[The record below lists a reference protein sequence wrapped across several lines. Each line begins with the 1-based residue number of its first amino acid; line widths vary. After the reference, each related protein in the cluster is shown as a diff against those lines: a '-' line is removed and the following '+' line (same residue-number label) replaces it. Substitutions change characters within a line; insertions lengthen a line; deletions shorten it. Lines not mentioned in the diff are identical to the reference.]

1 MLPEA
6 LHYSTDDTIAF
17 VLPLF
22 KLVLG
27 IHETGFVAPFERED
41 ALFTSNG
48 SLVLDK
54 SLAHPPQ
61 LALYRVQALFPHKDA
76 GPVEITNPQG
86 PAAMAGYLPGYRC
99 FEMDLGHHDQQTD
112 IFCLGLLLG
121 ATALNLD
128 LNNADD
134 LAQFIRARTNPSQCN
149 PRIHPTVG
157 RLITET
163 TELDRTFRAR
173 DLYDVI
179 SRLEHYRDFDPE
191 KQADLSQI
199 PGWVD
204 KGPKERDGIILN
216 KLRNRLFDISRRNR
230 LLYYKPNLRLVNLT
244 VSSVPLVL
252 HYQSIRPE
260 LLFTWNGELAEK
272 ITGGK
277 EILLNKY
284 LRFEDYT
291 WLPASLDRVRVDARR
306 DEQEYGFSA
315 LKLAIAFLGWNNLK
329 EAPEERIQTPL
340 LLLPVSLRKNKKVR
354 EDHYILKTLDNTAEV
369 NPVLAGLLR
378 ELYGIRLP
386 DYIDLDEMSPEQFY
400 QLLKTQIEEV
410 NQGIRLNY
418 IDKPRIRIIQ
428 GEARQTAGSYRRRFK
443 AAAAPQEMVAP
454 EPAAATGLI
463 PETPQPESTPGPSAA
478 VEPAAMQAVTPEP
491 APTPPVEPA
500 TTQALTSEPAPTPA
514 VEATTAQA
522 ALTEAALGPQVEPA
536 PGSQVESD
544 PGPQVESVPEPAPPQ
559 DPTPYEE
566 RFELAEGGND
576 PHSWDFD
583 VCHMILGNF
592 HYKKM
597 SLVRDY
603 NTVIDRGQ
611 PHPSFDALFSE
622 RPRDWPEHL
631 FDGNVPEDWFH
642 VVPADPTQTSAIL
655 QSRAGY
661 SYIIQGPPG
670 TGKSQT
676 ITNLIADFVAR
687 GKNILF
693 VCEKRAAL
701 DVVYHRLKQVGL
713 EELCCYIHD
722 SQGDKRGFIKNLKT
736 TYEDFASN
744 RMDLGALKQH
754 REALLHTMNRQLELL
769 RDFHDTCSLE
779 DTGTGLTVRALT
791 ERLIAL
797 RHYLTPLTAAEEE
810 WLPGYNEWQA
820 VQSLVGE
827 LELLLDETEPGSTF
841 STHPFSLI
849 KESIFLS
856 TNPYQTLESAI
867 RESLAALDEC
877 ETLLRAS
884 PLDPQIQQNPERI
897 KSLVQFAVLLYPL
910 ARTGNIALADPDSTA
925 SREWQQEL
933 RHYRHQQEN
942 YRQTQQTNSH
952 WRQKIDERDLGAAM
966 ALATKYEHAF
976 MGKFNGSWKKF
987 KRQLEP
993 QYDFSA
999 HPIRPSYQTLLE
1011 GLRTEYQA
1019 SAQLEQTRL
1028 SLEDRYRFG
1037 QNLDT
1042 AILSI
1047 DMLQSRKGNPD
1058 LEYLL
1063 RHPDGPALV
1072 SSLHNLH
1079 QPLNRLETALNRC
1092 LQMPP
1097 AGHEA
1102 RHHQGPSGGLTPAPG
1117 SPSFSAT
1124 RDELLNIQLN
1134 IDALPDW
1141 LPTLRRF
1148 AAQPEAVKTALR
1160 RLPLRGQQMQ
1170 AAIIRKTLQ
1179 QLYATHRTY
1188 AATEGQTLEKAVH
1201 QLGAAYPALQEINAK
1216 LIRAFVRQKFLHQ
1229 LDLSGRPAGQLT
1241 EEQKRTKKTFTEGRK
1256 ILENEF
1262 GKSMR
1267 HKSIRDLAEKESG
1280 QVLKLLKPVWLMSPY
1295 SVSDSLPLDDE
1306 LFDVVIYDEASQI
1319 TLEEGV
1325 PALYRSKQTIIV
1337 GDEKQM
1343 PPTDF
1348 FSSGSKDKDPEDLEQ
1363 NGAQDTEWLT
1373 DDADSLLAQG
1383 ARKLTSTLLSWHY
1396 RSHYETLISFSN
1408 HAFYEGELLT
1418 IPDRTI
1424 HHQEKTRMLIT
1435 RPEEAAFHADTLF
1448 DRSISFHHLAES
1460 IYEKRSNPAEAA
1472 YIARLVREL
1481 LRRQIDESIGIVA
1494 FSQEQQRAIETALDR
1509 LAGEDAVFA
1518 QQLEEAYNR
1527 TANDQF
1533 VGLIIK
1539 NLENIQ
1545 GDERDIIIISVCYGP
1560 DARRR
1565 MLMNFGPV
1573 NKKGGEKRL
1582 NVLFSRA
1589 RKHMAVV
1596 SSIRHEQITNEY
1608 NEGAAYLRRF
1618 LWYAELVS
1626 TGRMTMART
1635 ILDGLT
1641 PHKNTG
1647 VDTITS
1653 TVILTQIKEQ
1663 LTAMGYEVAGPV
1675 GQSDFKCSLA
1685 VKRNAAD
1692 EEYALAILIDD
1703 EGHYRNENLV
1713 EQYYQRPA
1721 ILRDFGWKVLPVY
1734 AKDWLH
1740 QPQRV
1745 MEQIVRELAARPA
1758 YSGIGPN
1765 PGPTSPTEPAAPGTP
1780 GSGLSGTSGT
1790 TPAPPAANYDH
1801 LDFHHL
1807 VNPENKTFWEAAT
1820 EGNKLI
1826 VRWGRRGARVQIR
1839 LRTFADEAAAQNELT
1854 KQEEE
1859 QKQKG
1864 FVPEPG
1870 DQKDRKG
1877 S

>member
-27 IHETGFVAPFERED
+27 IHETGSVAPFERED
-41 ALFTSNG
+41 ALFTTDG
-48 SLVLDK
+48 VLDVDK
-54 SLAHPPQ
+54 SLAHPPI
-61 LALYRVQALFPHKDA
+61 LAPYRVQAVFPRHDA
-76 GPVEITNPQG
+76 GPLEITNPQHTAG
-86 PAAMAGYLPGYRC
+86 MAAYLPGYRC

-112 IFCLGLLLG
+112 IFCLGLLLA

-128 LNNADD
+128 LHNSRD
-134 LAQFIRARTNPSQCN
+134 LETFIRVRTNPSQQN
-149 PRIHPTVG
+149 PRIHPTVS

-163 TELDRTFRAR
+163 TELDRSRRSR
-173 DLYDVI
+173 DLYDVT

-191 KQADLSQI
+191 RQADLSQI

-204 KGPKERDGIILN
+204 KGPTERDGMILN
-216 KLRNRLFDISRRNR
+216 RLRNRLFDISRRNR

-244 VSSVPLVL
+244 VCSVPLVL

-260 LLFTWNGELAEK
+260 LLFTWNGEIAEK
-272 ITGGK
+272 ITGSK

-284 LRFEDYT
+284 LRFEDYP

-315 LKLAIAFLGWNNLK
+315 LKLAIAFLSWNNL
-329 EAPEERIQTPL
+329 EDAPEERIQTPL
-340 LLLPVSLRKNKKVR
+340 LLLPVSLKKNKKVR
-354 EDHYILKTLDNTAEV
+354 EDHYILKTLDNSAEV

-428 GEARQTAGSYRRRFK
+428 GEARQTAGSYRHRFT
-443 AAAAPQEMVAP
+443 AAAPE
-454 EPAAATGLI
+454 AA
-463 PETPQPESTPGPSAA
+463 GPS
-478 VEPAAMQAVTPEP
+478 VEPTPPPTTPTPVEPPPASTPEP
-491 APTPPVEPA
+491 DPA
-500 TTQALTSEPAPTPA
+500 AC
-514 VEATTAQA
+514 
-522 ALTEAALGPQVEPA
+522 
-536 PGSQVESD
+536 
-544 PGPQVESVPEPAPPQ
+544 
-559 DPTPYEE
+559 EE
-566 RFELAEGGND
+566 RFELTEGSKD

-622 RPRDWPEHL
+622 QPKDWPEHL
-631 FDGNVPEDWFH
+631 FDGNAPADWFH

-722 SQGDKRGFIKNLKT
+722 SQGDKRDFIKNLKA
-736 TYEDFASN
+736 TYEDFVTN
-744 RMDLGALKQH
+744 RMDLAALKQQ
-754 REALLHTMNRQLELL
+754 REVLLHTMNRELELL
-769 RDFHDTCSLE
+769 RDFHDTCSAE

-797 RHYLTPLTAAEEE
+797 RHHLVPLIVAEEE
-810 WLPGYNEWQA
+810 LLPPFTDWLA
-820 VQSLVGE
+820 AQSHVSE
-827 LELLLDETEPGSTF
+827 LEALLDETEPGSTF
-841 STHPFSLI
+841 SAHPFSHI

-856 TNPYQTLESAI
+856 ASPYQALESAI
-867 RESLAALDEC
+867 RESLGALDET
-877 ETLLRAS
+877 ETLLAAS
-884 PLDPQIQQNPERI
+884 RLDPQLRQDPERI

-910 ARTGNIALADPDSTA
+910 ARTGHINLADPDSTA
-925 SREWQQEL
+925 AQEWQQQL
-933 RHYRHQQEN
+933 RHYRNQQES
-942 YRQTQQTNSH
+942 YRQTQQKNSH
-952 WRQKIDERDLGAAM
+952 WQQKIDERDLDAALQ
-966 ALATKYEHAF
+966 LAAKYEHSF
-976 MGKFNGSWKKF
+976 MGRFNGTWKKF
-987 KRQLEP
+987 KQRLEP

-999 HPIRPSYQTLLE
+999 HSVRPSYQVLLE
-1011 GLRTEYQA
+1011 GLRTEYAA
-1019 SAQLEQTRL
+1019 SARLEQTRR
-1028 SLEDRYRFG
+1028 SLEDRYPFG

-1047 DMLQSRKGNPD
+1047 DMLQSRKGHPD

-1063 RHPDGPALV
+1063 HHPDGPALV
-1072 SSLHNLH
+1072 SALHNLH
-1079 QPLNRLETALNRC
+1079 QPLNRLETALRRC
-1092 LQMPP
+1092 LQPQPMG
-1097 AGHEA
+1097 GHVPDHGQEFE
-1102 RHHQGPSGGLTPAPG
+1102 PTVSGGPGFPAI
-1117 SPSFSAT
+1117 
-1124 RDELLNIQLN
+1124 RDQLLNIQLN
-1134 IDALPDW
+1134 MAALPDW
-1141 LPTLRRF
+1141 LPALRGF
-1148 AAQPEAVKTALR
+1148 STQPEAVKTALR
-1160 RLPLRGQQMQ
+1160 RLPLRGLQMQ

-1179 QLYATHRTY
+1179 QLYVSHRNY
-1188 AATEGQTLEKAVH
+1188 AATEGQTLEKAVDR
-1201 QLGAAYPALQEINAK
+1201 LGTSYPALQEINAR
-1216 LIRAFVRQKFLHQ
+1216 LIRAFVRQKFHHQ
-1229 LDLSGRPAGQLT
+1229 LDLGGRAAAGLT

-1267 HKSIRDLAEKESG
+1267 YKSIRDLAEKESG
-1280 QVLKLLKPVWLMSPY
+1280 EVLKLLKPVWLMSPY

-1306 LFDVVIYDEASQI
+1306 HFDVVIYDEASQI

-1348 FSSGSKDKDPEDLEQ
+1348 FNSGAKDKDPDDLER
-1363 NGAQDTEWLT
+1363 NEVQDDQWLT

-1396 RSHYETLISFSN
+1396 RSHFETLISFSN
-1408 HAFYEGELLT
+1408 YAFYEGSLLT
-1418 IPDRTI
+1418 IPDKTI
-1424 HHQEKTRMLIT
+1424 HHREKVQLQIT
-1435 RPEEAAFHADTLF
+1435 RPEDAAFHAQTLF
-1448 DRSISFHHLAES
+1448 DRSISFHHLPES
-1460 IYEKRSNPAEAA
+1460 VYEKRSNPAEAA

-1481 LRRQIDESIGIVA
+1481 LSRQNPESIGIVA
-1494 FSQEQQRAIETALDR
+1494 FSQEQQRAIETALDI
-1509 LAGEDAVFA
+1509 LAGEDAVFGG
-1518 QQLEEAYNR
+1518 QLEDAYNR
-1527 TANDQF
+1527 VANDQF

-1560 DARRR
+1560 DSRRR

-1596 SSIRHEQITNEY
+1596 SSIRYEQITNEY

-1618 LWYAELVS
+1618 LQYAELVS
-1626 TGRMTMART
+1626 TGKMATART
-1635 ILDGLT
+1635 ILDGLA
-1641 PHKNTG
+1641 PHKNSG
-1647 VDTITS
+1647 GEAITP
-1653 TVILTQIKEQ
+1653 TVIRTQLKDQ

-1685 VKRNAAD
+1685 VKRNLAD

-1703 EGHYRNENLV
+1703 EDHYRNENLV

-1745 MEQIVRELAARPA
+1745 MEQIVRELAGDMAVGA
-1758 YSGIGPN
+1758 NGSGP
-1765 PGPTSPTEPAAPGTP
+1765 SSAPAAA
-1780 GSGLSGTSGT
+1780 
-1790 TPAPPAANYDH
+1790 PATGQYEH
-1801 LDFHHL
+1801 LEFHRL
-1807 VNPENKTFWEAAT
+1807 VNPADGLFWEAAT
-1820 EGNKLI
+1820 EHNKLI
-1826 VRWGRRGARVQIR
+1826 VRWGRKGARVQIR
-1839 LRTFADEAAAQNELT
+1839 LRTFADETAAQKELA

-1864 FVPEPG
+1864 FVQAHEDHKGAEDQPDQEP
-1870 DQKDRKG
+1870 R
-1877 S
+1877 

>member
-1 MLPEA
+1 MRFEA

-41 ALFTSNG
+41 ALFTTNG
-48 SLVLDK
+48 VLDLDK

-61 LALYRVQALFPHKDA
+61 LALYRVQAFFPRRDA
-76 GPVEITNPQG
+76 GPLEVTNPQG
-86 PAAMAGYLPGYRC
+86 PAGMASYLPGYRC
-99 FEMDLGHHDQQTD
+99 FEMDLGHHDPQTD
-112 IFCLGLLLG
+112 IFCLGLLL
-121 ATALNLD
+121 ASTALSLD
-128 LNNADD
+128 LTNADD
-134 LAQFIRARTNPSQCN
+134 LARFIEARTNPSQYN
-149 PRIHPTVG
+149 PRLHPTVSA
-157 RLITET
+157 LITET
-163 TELDRTFRAR
+163 TELDRSRR
-173 DLYDVI
+173 SQDLYDVI
-179 SRLEHYRDFDPE
+179 SRLEHYRDLDPG
-191 KQADLSQI
+191 KLADLSKI

-204 KGPKERDGIILN
+204 KGPTARDGVILN
-216 KLRNRLFDISRRNR
+216 KLRNRLFDTSRRNR
-230 LLYYKPNLRLVNLT
+230 LLFYKPNLRLVNLT

-272 ITGGK
+272 IAGGK

-284 LRFEDYT
+284 LRFEDYP
-291 WLPASLDRVRVDARR
+291 WLSSALDRVRVDARR

-315 LKLAIAFLGWNNLK
+315 LKLAIAFLSWNNLK
-329 EAPEERIQTPL
+329 DAPEERIQSPL
-340 LLLPVSLRKNKKVR
+340 LLLPVEIKKNKKVR
-354 EDHYILKTLDNTAEV
+354 EDHYVLKVLDNTAEV

-400 QLLKTQIEEV
+400 VLLRTQIEEV

-418 IDKPRIRIIQ
+418 IDKPRIRIIE
-428 GEARQTAGSYRRRFK
+428 GEARQTAGNYRHRFK
-443 AAAAPQEMVAP
+443 AAATPQEAIVPEHTATPGPVQPETQAAPELPQP
-454 EPAAATGLI
+454 EPAA
-463 PETPQPESTPGPSAA
+463 P
-478 VEPAAMQAVTPEP
+478 VEPEP
-491 APTPPVEPA
+491 APH
-500 TTQALTSEPAPTPA
+500 
-514 VEATTAQA
+514 
-522 ALTEAALGPQVEPA
+522 
-536 PGSQVESD
+536 
-544 PGPQVESVPEPAPPQ
+544 
-559 DPTPYEE
+559 EE
-566 RFELAEGGND
+566 RFELAEGSND

-611 PHPSFDALFSE
+611 SHPSFDALFSE
-622 RPRDWPEHL
+622 QPKDWPEHL
-631 FDGNVPEDWFH
+631 FDGNALADWFH

-722 SQGDKRGFIKNLKT
+722 SQGDKRGFIKNLKA
-736 TYEDFASN
+736 TYEDFVKE
-744 RMDLGALKQH
+744 RLDLAALKQQ
-754 REALLHTMNRQLELL
+754 REALLRTMNNELGLL
-769 RDFHDTCSLE
+769 RVFHDTCSSE
-779 DTGTGLTVRALT
+779 DTGTGMTIRALT
-791 ERLIAL
+791 EKLIAL
-797 RHYLTPLTAAEEE
+797 RQHLVPLTIGQEEL
-810 WLPGYNEWQA
+810 LPAFTDWQSA
-820 VQSLVGE
+820 QPVVTE
-827 LELLLDETEPGSTF
+827 LEALLDETEPGSTF
-841 STHPFSLI
+841 CTHPFGRI

-856 TNPYQTLESAI
+856 ASPYQALDMGLRAALT
-867 RESLAALDEC
+867 ALDET
-877 ETLLRAS
+877 EALLAAS
-884 PLDPQIQQNPERI
+884 PLDPQLQQDPERVR
-897 KSLVQFAVLLYPL
+897 SLVQFAVLLYPL
-910 ARTGNIALADPDSTA
+910 ARTGNITLADPDSLA
-925 SREWQQEL
+925 SREWQQQL
-933 RHYRHQQEN
+933 RHYREQQEN
-942 YRQTQQTNSH
+942 YKQTQQTNSH
-952 WRQKIDERDLGAAM
+952 WQHKIEERDLGAAM

-976 MGKFNGSWKKF
+976 MGRFNGSWKKF
-987 KRQLEP
+987 KQRLEP

-999 HPIRPSYQTLLE
+999 HSIRPSYQTLLQ
-1011 GLRTEYQA
+1011 GLQTEYAA
-1019 SAQLEQTRL
+1019 SAQLEQTRRA
-1028 SLEDRYRFG
+1028 LEDRYKFG

-1047 DMLQSRKGNPD
+1047 DMLQSRKGHPD
-1058 LEYLL
+1058 LDYLL
-1063 RHPDGPALV
+1063 RHPDGPRLV
-1072 SSLHNLH
+1072 SSLQNLH
-1079 QPLNRLETALNRC
+1079 QPLNRLEANVARC
-1092 LQMPP
+1092 LQEPSPGQSPP
-1097 AGHEA
+1097 GHGQAVSAGG
-1102 RHHQGPSGGLTPAPG
+1102 QGNGFG
-1117 SPSFSAT
+1117 FSAI
-1124 RDELLNIQLN
+1124 RDELLTIQLN

-1148 AAQPEAVKTALR
+1148 AAQPETMKIALR
-1160 RLPLRGQQMQ
+1160 HLPLREQQMQ

-1179 QLYATHRTY
+1179 QLYVTHRAY
-1188 AATEGQTLEKAVH
+1188 AATEGQTLEKAVR
-1201 QLGAAYPALQEINAK
+1201 QLDISYPALQEINAK

-1229 LDLSGRPAGQLT
+1229 LDLSGRPASQLT
-1241 EEQKRTKKTFTEGRK
+1241 EEQKKTKKNFTEGRK

-1267 HKSIRDLAEKESG
+1267 YKSIRDLAEKESG
-1280 QVLKLLKPVWLMSPY
+1280 EVLKLLKPVWLMSPY

-1306 LFDVVIYDEASQI
+1306 TFDVVIYDEASQI

-1348 FSSGSKDKDPEDLEQ
+1348 FGSGSKDKDPDDLEQ
-1363 NGAQDTEWLT
+1363 NGGAQDNEWLT

-1408 HAFYEGELLT
+1408 HAFYEGDLLT
-1418 IPDRTI
+1418 IPDKTI
-1424 HHQEKTRMLIT
+1424 HHQEKVQIEIS

-1448 DRSISFHHLAES
+1448 DRSISFHHLGHS
-1460 IYEKRSNPAEAA
+1460 VYEKRSNPAEAD

-1481 LRRQIDESIGIVA
+1481 LRRQISESLGIVA

-1509 LAGEDAVFA
+1509 LAAEDAAFA
-1518 QQLEEAYNR
+1518 GQLEEAYNR

-1560 DARRR
+1560 DSRRR

-1589 RKHMAVV
+1589 RKHMAVI
-1596 SSIRHEQITNEY
+1596 SSIRYEQITNEY
-1608 NEGAAYLRRF
+1608 NEGAGYLRRF
-1618 LWYAELVS
+1618 LEYAELVS
-1626 TGRMTMART
+1626 SGKMARART

-1641 PHKNTG
+1641 PHKNAGGEAT
-1647 VDTITS
+1647 TP
-1653 TVILTQIKEQ
+1653 TVIRTQIKDQ
-1663 LTAMGYEVAGPV
+1663 LAAMGYEVAGPI

-1685 VKRNAAD
+1685 VKRNTGD

-1703 EGHYRNENLV
+1703 EDHYRNENLV

-1745 MEQIVRELAARPA
+1745 MGEILAALG
-1758 YSGIGPN
+1758 SGTPVIEGA
-1765 PGPTSPTEPAAPGTP
+1765 PAA
-1780 GSGLSGTSGT
+1780 SASGTVS
-1790 TPAPPAANYDH
+1790 YEH
-1801 LDFHHL
+1801 LNFHRLIH
-1807 VNPENKTFWEAAT
+1807 PENKTFWEAAT
-1820 EGNKLI
+1820 EHNKLVI
-1826 VRWGRRGARVQIR
+1826 RWGRRGARVQIR
-1839 LRTFADEAAAQNELT
+1839 LRTFADETAAQNELA
-1854 KQEEE
+1854 KLEEE

-1864 FVPEPG
+1864 YIP
-1870 DQKDRKG
+1870 DQDPR
-1877 S
+1877 

>member
-1 MLPEA
+1 MLTEA

-27 IHETGFVAPFERED
+27 IHETGLVAPFERED
-41 ALFTSNG
+41 ALFTTDG
-48 SLVLDK
+48 VLNVDK

-61 LALYRVQALFPHKDA
+61 FAPYRVQALFPRNDA
-76 GPVEITNPQG
+76 GPLEITNLQHTAG
-86 PAAMAGYLPGYRC
+86 IAAYPPGYRC

-112 IFCLGLLLG
+112 IFCLGLLLA

-128 LNNADD
+128 LHNSQD
-134 LAQFIRARTNPSQCN
+134 LETFIRARTNPSQFN
-149 PRIHPTVG
+149 PRIHPTVTN
-157 RLITET
+157 LITET
-163 TELDRTFRAR
+163 TELDRAR
-173 DLYDVI
+173 RSQDLYDVI

-191 KQADLSQI
+191 RQADLSQI

-204 KGPKERDGIILN
+204 KGPTERDGMILN
-216 KLRNRLFDISRRNR
+216 RLRNRLFDISRRNR

-252 HYQSIRPE
+252 HYQSIRPV
-260 LLFTWNGELAEK
+260 LLFTWNGEIAEK
-272 ITGGK
+272 ITDGK

-284 LRFEDYT
+284 LRFEDYP

-315 LKLAIAFLGWNNLK
+315 LKLAIAFLSWNNLK
-329 EAPEERIQTPL
+329 DAPEERIQTPL
-340 LLLPVSLRKNKKVR
+340 LLLPVSLKKNKKVR
-354 EDHYILKTLDNTAEV
+354 EDHYILKTLDNSAEV

-428 GEARQTAGSYRRRFK
+428 GEARQTAGSYRHRFR
-443 AAAAPQEMVAP
+443 AAAPEAVAP
-454 EPAAATGLI
+454 PEPPVESAPPSDAPAPPVESAPGMESPAEQSPPQAAATPIESQPAPALP
-463 PETPQPESTPGPSAA
+463 PE
-478 VEPAAMQAVTPEP
+478 PEP
-491 APTPPVEPA
+491 APR
-500 TTQALTSEPAPTPA
+500 
-514 VEATTAQA
+514 
-522 ALTEAALGPQVEPA
+522 
-536 PGSQVESD
+536 
-544 PGPQVESVPEPAPPQ
+544 
-559 DPTPYEE
+559 EE
-566 RFELAEGGND
+566 RFELTEGSND

-611 PHPSFDALFSE
+611 PHPSFDALFSQQ
-622 RPRDWPEHL
+622 PKDWPEHL
-631 FDGNVPEDWFH
+631 FDGNAPADWFH
-642 VVPADPTQTSAIL
+642 VVSADPTQTSAIL

-722 SQGDKRGFIKNLKT
+722 SQGDKREFIKNLKA
-736 TYEDFASN
+736 TYEDFVTN
-744 RMDLGALKQH
+744 KMDLAALKQQ
-754 REALLHTMNRQLELL
+754 REALLHTMNRELELL
-769 RDFHDTCSLE
+769 RDFHETSSSE
-779 DTGTGLTVRALT
+779 DTGTGLTVRALI
-791 ERLIAL
+791 EKLISL
-797 RHYLTPLTAAEEE
+797 RHHLVPLTVADEEL
-810 WLPGYNEWQA
+810 LPGYKEWLA
-820 VQSLVGE
+820 AQSVVSE
-827 LELLLDETEPGSTF
+827 LEKLLDETEPGSTF
-841 STHPFSLI
+841 SAHPFGHI
-849 KESIFLS
+849 KESLFLS
-856 TNPYQTLESAI
+856 ASPYQALESAI
-867 RESLAALDEC
+867 RESLKALDET
-877 ETLLRAS
+877 ETSLAAS
-884 PLDPQIQQNPERI
+884 RLDPQLQQDPERI

-910 ARTGNIALADPDSTA
+910 ARTGHITLADPDSA
-925 SREWQQEL
+925 AAQEWQQQL
-933 RHYRHQQEN
+933 RHYR
-942 YRQTQQTNSH
+942 TQQDHFRQIQQKNSH
-952 WRQKIDERDLGAAM
+952 WQQKIDERDLDAALQ
-966 ALATKYEHAF
+966 LAAKYEHAF
-976 MGKFNGSWKKF
+976 MGKFNGTWKKF
-987 KRQLEP
+987 KHKLEP

-999 HPIRPSYQTLLE
+999 HSIRPSYQALLQ
-1011 GLRTEYQA
+1011 GLRTEYAA
-1019 SAQLEQTRL
+1019 SAQLEQTRR
-1028 SLEDRYRFG
+1028 SLEDRYPFG

-1047 DMLQSRKGNPD
+1047 DMLQSRKGHPD

-1063 RHPDGPALV
+1063 HHSDGPALV

-1079 QPLNRLETALNRC
+1079 QTLNRLEAALSRC
-1092 LQMPP
+1092 LQPP
-1097 AGHEA
+1097 VT
-1102 RHHQGPSGGLTPAPG
+1102 ST
-1117 SPSFSAT
+1117 FSAI
-1124 RDELLNIQLN
+1124 RDELTNIQLN
-1134 IDALPDW
+1134 MDALPDW
-1141 LPTLRRF
+1141 LPALRGF

-1160 RLPLRGQQMQ
+1160 RLPLRGGQMQ

-1179 QLYATHRTY
+1179 QLYQTHRNY
-1188 AATEGQTLEKAVH
+1188 AATEGPTLEKAVL
-1201 QLGAAYPALQEINAK
+1201 QLGASNPALQEINAR

-1229 LDLSGRPAGQLT
+1229 LDLGSRAAGGLT
-1241 EEQKRTKKTFTEGRK
+1241 EEQKRIKKTFTEGRK

-1267 HKSIRDLAEKESG
+1267 YKSIRDLAEKESG
-1280 QVLKLLKPVWLMSPY
+1280 EVLKLLKPVWLMSPY

-1306 LFDVVIYDEASQI
+1306 HFDVVIYDEASQI

-1348 FSSGSKDKDPEDLEQ
+1348 FSSGAKDKDPDDLGRNEVQ
-1363 NGAQDTEWLT
+1363 NDEWLS

-1418 IPDRTI
+1418 IPDKTI
-1424 HHQEKTRMLIT
+1424 HHLEKTQLRIT
-1435 RPEEAAFHADTLF
+1435 RPEEAVFHADTLF
-1448 DRSISFHHLAES
+1448 DRSISFHHLPES
-1460 IYEKRSNPAEAA
+1460 VYEKRNNPAEAA

-1481 LRRQIDESIGIVA
+1481 LRRQTAESIGIVA
-1494 FSQEQQRAIETALDR
+1494 FSQEQQRAIETALDK
-1509 LAGEDAVFA
+1509 LASEDTAFA
-1518 QQLEEAYNR
+1518 GQLEDAYNR
-1527 TANDQF
+1527 VANDQF

-1560 DARRR
+1560 DPRRR

-1596 SSIRHEQITNEY
+1596 SSIRYEQITNEY

-1618 LWYAELVS
+1618 LQYAELVS
-1626 TGRMTMART
+1626 TGKMAMART

-1641 PHKNTG
+1641 PHKNSG
-1647 VDTITS
+1647 GDAITPA
-1653 TVILTQIKEQ
+1653 VIRTQLKDQ

-1703 EGHYRNENLV
+1703 EDHYRNENLV

-1745 MEQIVRELAARPA
+1745 MEQIVRELAAHP
-1758 YSGIGPN
+1758 GIDPVSA
-1765 PGPTSPTEPAAPGTP
+1765 PRPTEPAANGT
-1780 GSGLSGTSGT
+1780 GA
-1790 TPAPPAANYDH
+1790 PAEASTAGQFEH
-1801 LDFHHL
+1801 LDFHRL
-1807 VNPENKTFWEAAT
+1807 ISPADGLFWEAAT
-1820 EGNKLI
+1820 EHNKLI
-1826 VRWGRRGARVQIR
+1826 IRWGRKGARLQIR
-1839 LRTFADEAAAQNELT
+1839 LRTFADETAAQNELT
-1854 KQEEE
+1854 KLEEE

-1864 FVPEPG
+1864 FVPDQEP
-1870 DQKDRKG
+1870 R
-1877 S
+1877 

>member
-41 ALFTSNG
+41 ALFTTDG
-48 SLVLDK
+48 VLDVDK
-54 SLAHPPQ
+54 SFAHPPQ
-61 LALYRVQALFPHKDA
+61 LASYRLQALFPRNDA
-76 GPVEITNPQG
+76 GPLEITNPQHTAG
-86 PAAMAGYLPGYRC
+86 MAAYLPGYQC

-128 LNNADD
+128 LHSADD
-134 LAQFIRARTNPSQCN
+134 LAQFVRARTNPPQHN
-149 PRIHPTVG
+149 PRIHPTVS

-163 TELDRTFRAR
+163 TELDRSRRSR

-191 KQADLSQI
+191 RQADLSQI

-204 KGPKERDGIILN
+204 KGPTERDGMILN

-230 LLYYKPNLRLVNLT
+230 LLYYQPNLRLVNLT

-260 LLFTWNGELAEK
+260 LLFTWNGEIAEK
-272 ITGGK
+272 IAGRKKVGPDGQAASGGFG

-284 LRFEDYT
+284 LRFEDYP

-315 LKLAIAFLGWNNLK
+315 LKLAIAFLSWNNLK
-329 EAPEERIQTPL
+329 DAPEERIQTPL
-340 LLLPVSLRKNKKVR
+340 LLLPVSLKKNKKVR

-400 QLLKTQIEEV
+400 QLLRTQIEEV

-428 GEARQTAGSYRRRFK
+428 GEARQTAGSYRHRFK
-443 AAAAPQEMVAP
+443 AAAP
-454 EPAAATGLI
+454 EAAA
-463 PETPQPESTPGPSAA
+463 
-478 VEPAAMQAVTPEP
+478 
-491 APTPPVEPA
+491 PPVEPA
-500 TTQALTSEPAPTPA
+500 PPSDAPNPP
-514 VEATTAQA
+514 V
-522 ALTEAALGPQVEPA
+522 
-536 PGSQVESD
+536 
-544 PGPQVESVPEPAPPQ
+544 EPAPPQ
-559 DPTPYEE
+559 DAVAPPVEPASGPESPVEQTPPPAAAPAPVESQPAPTPTPPPPAPAAREE
-566 RFELAEGGND
+566 RFELTEGSND

-583 VCHMILGNF
+583 VCHMVLGNF

-622 RPRDWPEHL
+622 EPKDWPEHL
-631 FDGNVPEDWFH
+631 FDGNAPADWFH

-722 SQGDKRGFIKNLKT
+722 SQGDKRDFIKNLKA
-736 TYEDFASN
+736 TYEDFVTN
-744 RMDLGALKQH
+744 KMDLAALKQQ
-754 REALLHTMNRQLELL
+754 RDALLHTMSRQLVLL
-769 RDFHDTCSLE
+769 RDFHDISMSCSSE

-791 ERLIAL
+791 EKLIAL
-797 RHYLTPLTAAEEE
+797 RHHLVPLTVAEEE
-810 WLPGYNEWQA
+810 LLPAFTEWLA
-820 VQSLVGE
+820 AQSVVSE
-827 LELLLDETEPGSTF
+827 LEVLLDETEPGSTF
-841 STHPFSLI
+841 STHPYSHI

-856 TNPYQTLESAI
+856 ASPYQALESAI
-867 RESLAALDEC
+867 RESLRALDET
-877 ETLLRAS
+877 EALLGAS
-884 PLDPQIQQNPERI
+884 PLDPQTQQDPERI

-910 ARTGNIALADPDSTA
+910 ARTGHITLADPDSTA
-925 SREWQQEL
+925 AQEWQEQL
-933 RHYRHQQEN
+933 RHYRNQQEN
-942 YRQTQQTNSH
+942 YRQTQQKNSH
-952 WRQKIDERDLGAAM
+952 WQQKIDERDLDAALQ
-966 ALATKYEHAF
+966 LATKYEHAF
-976 MGKFNGSWKKF
+976 MGRFNGSWKKF
-987 KRQLEP
+987 KHQLEP

-999 HPIRPSYQTLLE
+999 HTVRPSYQVLLQ
-1011 GLRTEYQA
+1011 GLRTEYAA
-1019 SAQLEQTRL
+1019 SAQLEQTRR

-1047 DMLQSRKGNPD
+1047 DMLQSRKGHPD

-1063 RHPDGPALV
+1063 HHPDGPALV
-1072 SSLHNLH
+1072 SSLYHLH
-1079 QPLNRLETALNRC
+1079 QPLNRLETALGRC
-1092 LQMPP
+1092 LQSPP
-1097 AGHEA
+1097 THSAGHEPGQGLA
-1102 RHHQGPSGGLTPAPG
+1102 RGLVPA
-1117 SPSFSAT
+1117 STFSAI
-1124 RDELLNIQLN
+1124 RDALLNIQLN
-1134 IDALPDW
+1134 MDALPQW
-1141 LPTLRRF
+1141 LPALRGF
-1148 AAQPEAVKTALR
+1148 SAQPEAVKTALR
-1160 RLPLRGQQMQ
+1160 QLSLRGQQMQ

-1179 QLYATHRTY
+1179 QLYQAHRNY
-1188 AATEGQTLEKAVH
+1188 AATEGQTLEKAVQ
-1201 QLGAAYPALQEINAK
+1201 QLGTSYPALQEINAR

-1229 LDLSGRPAGQLT
+1229 LDLSGRAAGGLT
-1241 EEQKRTKKTFTEGRK
+1241 EEQKRVKKTFTEGRK

-1267 HKSIRDLAEKESG
+1267 YKSIRELAEKESG

-1306 LFDVVIYDEASQI
+1306 LFDVLIYDEASQI

-1348 FSSGSKDKDPEDLEQ
+1348 FSSGAKDKDPDDLEG
-1363 NGAQDTEWLT
+1363 NEVRDDEWLS

-1408 HAFYEGELLT
+1408 HAFYEGALLT
-1418 IPDRTI
+1418 IPDKTI
-1424 HHQEKTRMLIT
+1424 HHQEKTQIRISK
-1435 RPEEAAFHADTLF
+1435 PEEAVFHSDALF
-1448 DRSISFHHLAES
+1448 DRSISFHQLAES
-1460 IYEKRSNPAEAA
+1460 VYEKRSNPAEAA

-1481 LRRQIDESIGIVA
+1481 LRRQTAESIGIVA
-1494 FSQEQQRAIETALDR
+1494 FSQEQQRAIETALDT
-1509 LAGEDAVFA
+1509 LAGEDAAFGG
-1518 QQLEEAYNR
+1518 QLEDAYNR
-1527 TANDQF
+1527 IANDQF

-1560 DARRR
+1560 DSRRR

-1596 SSIRHEQITNEY
+1596 SSIRYEQITNEY

-1618 LWYAELVS
+1618 LQYAELVS
-1626 TGRMTMART
+1626 TGKMAMART

-1641 PHKNTG
+1641 PHKNSG
-1647 VDTITS
+1647 GDAITPA
-1653 TVILTQIKEQ
+1653 VIRTQLKDQ
-1663 LTAMGYEVAGPV
+1663 LTAMGYEVAGPI

-1685 VKRNAAD
+1685 VKKNVAD

-1703 EGHYRNENLV
+1703 EDHYRNENLV

-1745 MEQIVRELAARPA
+1745 MEQIVRELATHP
-1758 YSGIGPN
+1758 GTGP
-1765 PGPTSPTEPAAPGTP
+1765 APGAQSLAEVQNTATGTN
-1780 GSGLSGTSGT
+1780 GSGLAGG
-1790 TPAPPAANYDH
+1790 PAAATTTGQYEH
-1801 LDFHHL
+1801 LDFHRL
-1807 VNPENKTFWEAAT
+1807 VGPADGLFWEAAT
-1820 EGNKLI
+1820 ERNKLI
-1826 VRWGRRGARVQIR
+1826 IRWGRKGARVQIR
-1839 LRTFADEAAAQNELT
+1839 LRTFADETAAQNELA

-1859 QKQKG
+1859 QRQKG
-1864 FVPEPG
+1864 FVPGPEDQSDQEP
-1870 DQKDRKG
+1870 R
-1877 S
+1877 